1 VPTLGITG
9 GIATGKSSFTKLLSA
24 QLPATVF
31 DADATAGDLLNNNKT
46 VREQVRAA
54 FGEQAYMHGG
64 EANRGWL
71 RECIF
76 SNPEKKRE
84 LEKILHPRVRKNWME
99 LTKKKRGPNEWLI
112 ADIPLLYET
121 EAERH
126 LDKVA
131 VVACGGATQ
140 RQRLLNGRKLDMATA
155 EKIIGSQMDL
165 SEKIS
170 RADHVVWNDG
180 SQNALAEQAQLLANC
195 LG

>member
-1 VPTLGITG
+1 
-9 GIATGKSSFTKLLSA
+9 LSA

-31 DADATAGDLLNNNKT
+31 DADAYAGNLLDHDAT
-46 VREQVRAA
+46 VREQVCAA
-54 FGEQAYMHGG
+54 FGVQAYMDSG

-84 LEKILHPRVRKNWME
+84 LEKILHPLVRKNWME
-99 LTKKKRGPNEWLI
+99 LTEKNRGKNDWLLL
-112 ADIPLLYET
+112 DIPLLYET

-140 RQRLLNGRKLDMATA
+140 RQRLLNERKLDAATA
-155 EKIIGSQMDL
+155 EKIIGSQMNL
-165 SEKIS
+165 GEKIS

-180 SQNALAEQAQLLANC
+180 SQNALAVQAQLLANC

>member
-1 VPTLGITG
+1 
-9 GIATGKSSFTKLLSA
+9 LSA
-24 QLPATVF
+24 RLPATVF
-31 DADATAGDLLNNNKT
+31 DADADAGNLLEHDAT

-54 FGEQAYMHGG
+54 FGEQAYMPGG

-71 RECIF
+71 RQCIF
-76 SNPEKKRE
+76 SNPEKKRT
-84 LEKILHPRVRKNWME
+84 LEKILHPPVRKNWME
-99 LTKKKRGPNEWLI
+99 LTEKNRGKKEWLL

-121 EAERH
+121 EAGRH

-140 RQRLLNGRKLDMATA
+140 RQRLLNGRKLDEATA

-165 SEKIS
+165 GEKIS

-180 SQNALAEQAQLLANC
+180 SQNALAVQAQLLANC